1 MVDLKAFFRKVLVV
15 VSALILA
22 TATFYIGRATVSD
35 GSMAAAYSDA
45 AGFTKKGNPT
55 FCELNEQARMFVCPA
70 VRMCMTSKSGG
81 SIIIYQCD
89 SQAQE
94 GYVEAINLSEE
105 ERVDMLQSV
114 VDSGMQHKPHC
125 SDSGVEVF
133 RIYHVGG
140 SDATLLRSI

>member
-22 TATFYIGRATVSD
+22 TATFYIGRATMSD

-45 AGFTKKGNPT
+45 AGFIKKGSPT
-55 FCELNEQARMFVCPA
+55 FCELNEQARMFACPA
-70 VRMCMTSKSGG
+70 VRVYMTSKSGG

-89 SQAQE
+89 NRAKE
-94 GYVEAINLSEE
+94 GYIEAINLSEE
-105 ERVDMLQSV
+105 ERADMLQNV
-114 VDSGMQHKPHC
+114 VGSGMQHKPHC
-125 SDSGVEVF
+125 SDTGVEVF

-140 SDATLLRSI
+140 PDATLLRSI